1 MSSVNRQDEIA
12 LRRISW
18 TLSVSFSEIP
28 FSSEAIS
35 YGKPVLKTENRGFNT
50 FAGVFDPGNG
60 RTGPAFLEF
69 PPAIFGRGI
78 QRRLPFL
85 QDIILKNYRHTT
97 VSLKSVSDAIYSK
110 NRPHARM
117 KRRCKAGN
125 AYFILFSESG
135 NTVKKSNDAPGEKT
149 VSYTHLTLPTILL
162 V

>member
-85 QDIILKNYRHTT
+85 QDIILKNGLHTPVPSKT
-97 VSLKSVSDAIYSK
+97 VSDAMYLKKSAPFSDETSIYSVK
-110 NRPHARM
+110 SLT
-117 KRRCKAGN
+117 KV
-125 AYFILFSESG
+125 FLFSPKVA
-135 NTVKKSNDAPGEKT
+135 TP
-149 VSYTHLTLPTILL
+149 
-162 V
+162 